1 MYRIGQASRW
11 LAYCA
16 LAIAFALILLSCNE
30 DSATSGSSTT
40 NAESTE
46 AAATTTPSPNPAVS
60 DSLPQ
65 EHLTPPP
72 ANATPTEVAEWL
84 YTIIQDPVGDRS
96 LKEAKTTIAQQLKAQ
111 IWDALE
117 EGQTIT
123 QVVESVIERYGAGIV
138 LAPCAGGSLF
148 PQNVQER
155 CSGDA
160 VTPEPTSMPTQPS
173 ELVSP
178 ADSASPT
185 SKVIVTVG
193 SKLGELLSLIPNEDW
208 FKQPIVFIEYQNRP
222 IGGEGE
228 PEGNRRSNA
237 VFDGTFGYSRDQVHR
252 FLYAGI
258 GGLPLGAIR
267 IVEGDFEEDVI
278 KKAFLD
284 SGFEIIVVSGE
295 EILYNEGQDWELLG
309 APGAFE
315 NRVIIQEDRLI
326 YPRVAEVAKSIVELA
341 RRSNESLLSDPDI
354 SELVEFLS
362 RHEVWSAFMR
372 NQSLSVTASVRS
384 YGGVRG
390 TEYPIPPEYVER
402 AERLEASITSTPLL
416 NAYEAWAVALATD
429 RAGVPYTLLAVV
441 HSDETTAQ
449 ANSSILE
456 ERLQKTE
463 VFHKRRPWTDF
474 FDSFEIKLDGRV
486 LEVKMFG
493 TDPEFHVEMTDW
505 GDWEE
510 FGANLLVNAN

>member
-72 ANATPTEVAEWL
+72 ASATQEEIAEWL
-84 YTIIQDPVGDRS
+84 YTIIQDPIGDRS
-96 LKEAKTTIAQQLKAQ
+96 LREATTPLAQQLKAR
-111 IWDALE
+111 ILDSLE
-117 EGQTIT
+117 AGQTVT
-123 QVVESVIERYGAGIV
+123 QVVEFVVESYGVGIV
-138 LAPCAGGSLF
+138 SSPCAGGSLF
-148 PQNVQER
+148 PQSVQER
-155 CSGDA
+155 CNGDA
-160 VTPEPTSMPTQPS
+160 VTPKPTSTSTDPP
-173 ELVSP
+173 EVVSP
-178 ADSASPT
+178 TISAPPT
-185 SKVIVTVG
+185 SDPIVTKG
-193 SKLGELLSLIPNEDW
+193 SKLGELLSLIPNDDW
-208 FKQPIVFIEYQNRP
+208 FKQYIIFNEYQNRP
-222 IGGEGE
+222 VGGEQRAEVSG
-228 PEGNRRSNA
+228 GRTA
-237 VFDGTFGYSRDQVHR
+237 FADGTFGYSADQVHR
-252 FLYAGI
+252 DLDVGNKPRSI
-258 GGLPLGAIR
+258 Q
-267 IVEGDFEEDVI
+267 IVEGKFDEGVIEEAFLNLGFEFTVVPGGEILFQGEDFE
-278 KKAFLD
+278 FS
-284 SGFEIIVVSGE
+284 SGTGVLTF
-295 EILYNEGQDWELLG
+295 Q
-309 APGAFE
+309 

-326 YPRVAEVAKSIVELA
+326 YPRVMDDGKSIVHPT
-341 RRSNESLLSDPDI
+341 RDESLLSDPDI
-354 SELVEFLS
+354 SALVESLS
-362 RHEVWSAFMR
+362 RHVVWSAFMR

-402 AERLEASITSTPLL
+402 AERLEASITSAPLL

-493 TDPEFHVEMTDW
+493 TDPEFHVEMTDR
-505 GDWEE
+505 EE